1 MSKNRCRARELCTSR
16 QAGPSFVVFDNH
28 AFCAA
33 GFFAAGFSAA
43 AFFAA
48 GFSAAAFSAAAFS
61 PRMIGCKVLCR
72 RPVELHSRR
81 HLVESPHLFS
91 PPPPPT
97 LALAPDPPRSTYTY
111 SRSLSLSHTHACTLI
126 HTDALTHAHTTKEH
140 AWCLPGAP
148 THAAMQ
154 VQPCS
159 APFELNIGLNQ
170 YRSMH

>member
-1 MSKNRCRARELCTSR
+1 MPRQRALHFSPSRSKFRRFRQSCLLCRY
-16 QAGPSFVVFDNH
+16 
-28 AFCAA
+28 FCAA
-33 GFFAAGFSAA
+33 GFS
-43 AFFAA
+43 AA
-48 GFSAAAFSAAAFS
+48 GFSAAAFSAAAVSAAAFS
-61 PRMIGCKVLCR
+61 PRIIGCKVLCR

-91 PPPPPT
+91 PPPPT

-111 SRSLSLSHTHACTLI
+111 SRSLSLSRTHACTLI
-126 HTDALTHAHTTKEH
+126 HTDALTHAHTSKEH
-140 AWCLPGAP
+140 AWCLPGAS